1 MCFSEISVKNK
12 YKPDFKFGE
21 SIDKI
26 LKTLQNLEKIS
37 PEDFRWLKLYGEML
51 VDIKEKKEFDFQKF
65 FLLMLIMDILVELP
79 NIGMVNYEYEQ
90 TAAR

>member
-1 MCFSEISVKNK
+1 M
-12 YKPDFKFGE
+12 
-21 SIDKI
+21 
-26 LKTLQNLEKIS
+26 KTLHDLEKIS
-37 PEDFRWLKLYGEML
+37 SEDFKWLKLYGKML
-51 VDIKEKKEFDFQKF
+51 GDIKEKKEFDFQKF